1 MVGANRVIGREL
13 QGKIQPSDSWGTCER
28 GKKWG
33 RQQALKMKNSRKA
46 VRAVLL
52 AGTLCIGA
60 SGNTNA
66 SEPDVAVEAPSIDT
80 VLYWGFEYNRA
91 SSRQDGFGIDGG
103 FVTALNGNLDL
114 SGWIVT
120 GNLGYSESN
129 SRGSDTD
136 SIYASALAGHLW
148 QTSDFYVSLAGGL
161 HYINNDENP
170 SGGITDGDKVGVIA
184 QYGFETKRV
193 EAPYVQSYGS
203 YSTAYDSVYAHIK
216 AGYKTHSLKYG
227 AELTGYDEKG
237 GKGTIR
243 YGAFVGDIPL
253 GQLTMGVSA
262 GYQDELEPGNKDG
275 FYALTEFSMPL
286 SLR

>member
-1 MVGANRVIGREL
+1 M
-13 QGKIQPSDSWGTCER
+13 T
-28 GKKWG
+28 
-33 RQQALKMKNSRKA
+33 NSRNT
-46 VRAVLL
+46 VRAVLF
-52 AGTLCIGA
+52 AGMLSIGV

-66 SEPDVAVEAPSIDT
+66 SEPDVAFEGASIDT

-136 SIYASALAGHLW
+136 SVYASALAGHLW

-161 HYINNDENP
+161 HYINNDESP
-170 SGGITDGDKVGVIA
+170 SGGVTDGDKVGLIV

-216 AGYKTHSLKYG
+216 AGYKTHRLKYG

-237 GKGTIR
+237 GKGTMR